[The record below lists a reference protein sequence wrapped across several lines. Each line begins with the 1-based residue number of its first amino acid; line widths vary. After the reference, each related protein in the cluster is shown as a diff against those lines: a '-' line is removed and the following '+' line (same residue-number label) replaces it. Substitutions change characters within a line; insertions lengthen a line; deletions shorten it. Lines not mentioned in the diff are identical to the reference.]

1 MRHFK
6 LMLLLALTAC
16 APKAVTVTVSNPLS
30 IDRKGEVVEVSAALV
45 EQFKGAFTVT
55 GTEGEVPWQLTSDGK
70 LLFPATVGANGSA
83 SYKIAKGQPAPQDTL
98 CLGNIRPD
106 RLDDFIWENDMSG
119 YRTYGPALQKRGERA
134 FGYDVFTKSVTYPVM
149 NYRFDKKSEMSF
161 HLDHGNGMDSY
172 GVGPTLGCGADALV
186 GQDGNIVYPWCYVT
200 QEVLDEGPL
209 RFCARFTYSPVTVD
223 GKTVKETRVI
233 TLDKGSYMN
242 KVSVSFDGL
251 SGKTPIVAGVVVH
264 PENPEAYACGK
275 DDTGAWLGYAD
286 LGDRNIGQNGNIFVG
301 CVFASPVDDVAYV
314 PFTPEDLPQRAG
326 AIGHVLACSSYAP
339 GSQFSYW
346 FGSSWSKAGAVS
358 TLEDW
363 SAILKSYQEKF
374 VKPLEIVIEK

>member
-119 YRTYGPALQKRGERA
+119 YRTYGPALQKRG
-134 FGYDVFTKSVTYPVM
+134 
-149 NYRFDKKSEMSF
+149 
-161 HLDHGNGMDSY
+161 
-172 GVGPTLGCGADALV
+172 
-186 GQDGNIVYPWCYVT
+186 
-200 QEVLDEGPL
+200 
-209 RFCARFTYSPVTVD
+209 
-223 GKTVKETRVI
+223 
-233 TLDKGSYMN
+233 
-242 KVSVSFDGL
+242 
-251 SGKTPIVAGVVVH
+251 
-264 PENPEAYACGK
+264 ACIR
-275 DDTGAWLGYAD
+275 L
-286 LGDRNIGQNGNIFVG
+286 
-301 CVFASPVDDVAYV
+301 
-314 PFTPEDLPQRAG
+314 
-326 AIGHVLACSSYAP
+326 
-339 GSQFSYW
+339 
-346 FGSSWSKAGAVS
+346 
-358 TLEDW
+358 
-363 SAILKSYQEKF
+363 
-374 VKPLEIVIEK
+374 